1 MQTMIRNWPM
11 QRKLLILLTLPLVF
25 LCWFVGQLVWAQ
37 YTELKMAAAVEQNVQ
52 QSLVLAALVNTLQV
66 ERGSSGVFLGSKG
79 QRFADKVPASR
90 RETDQHLQRFN
101 AQKEPRLAAVQ
112 QQLND
117 LTALRRDID
126 NQSIKTTDSA
136 ARYTALITSL
146 LQVSHQTEQQVAHR
160 EMARQLGVINQL
172 MEMIERAGRERALL
186 GLVFTQQQADAELF
200 AKVSANLGALNAFS
214 DNVLRQSANDKSA
227 NEKSE
232 ATSDQTDAAQQH
244 AMIKDVLATSA
255 SSEFKQMQQLLFQH
269 GVNVKFTADSAQ
281 WFDLATA
288 RIAPLVQL
296 QNQLLQQTQQEAS
309 ALYQADLQA
318 MIWELLANFL
328 LLTVVLWMA
337 WLVIR
342 NIQQAMARIEQAMGR
357 LAARDLTSRVQYQSR
372 DEFGLIATGINAVAD
387 ELQQVLQQI
396 DSAVH
401 QVAAAAE
408 QASAVTLQTSR
419 GVAQQ
424 QQDTELAATAMHE
437 MSATVRDVAS
447 STAEAASETSSVQR
461 HAEKG
466 LKELQQTIVLIGK
479 LSTQVQDTNSKILQV
494 KTHSQA
500 INSVLEVIRGIADQT
515 NLLALN
521 AAIEAA
527 RAGEQGRGFAVVA
540 DEVRHLAQRTQQSTI
555 DIRKMIEAL
564 QQSTEQAS
572 GEMQQ
577 SLVQAEQGATNINAT
592 GQLLEAVL
600 DGIVTIHDKTTQIA
614 SAAEEQTTVA
624 EEINQNIIRISDVSV
639 QTSTG
644 AEQTAST
651 ARELARLAGSLQ
663 DMVAR
668 FRLA

>member
-1 MQTMIRNWPM
+1 MQKIIRNWPM
-11 QRKLLILLTLPLVF
+11 QRKLLMLLALPLLF
-25 LCWFVGQLVWAQ
+25 LCWFVSQLLWAQ
-37 YTELKMAAAVEQNVQ
+37 YSELKMAAAVEQSVQ
-52 QSLVLAALVNTLQV
+52 HSLELGALVNGLQV

-79 QRFADKVPASR
+79 QRFADKVSAAR
-90 RETDQHLQRFN
+90 RNSDQQLQQFN
-101 AQKEPRLAAVQ
+101 ALKHPRLQAVQ

-117 LTALRRDID
+117 LVALRRDVD
-126 NQSIKTTDSA
+126 NHSIKNTDSA
-136 ARYTALITSL
+136 ARYTAFITQL
-146 LQVSHQTEQQVAHR
+146 MQVSHQTEQQLAHR
-160 EMARQLGVINQL
+160 DMARQLGVINQL

-186 GLVFTQQQADAELF
+186 SLVFNLQQADADLF
-200 AKVSANLGALNAFS
+200 ARVSSNLGAFNAFQ
-214 DNVLRQSANDKSA
+214 DNTLRQSAA
-227 NEKSE
+227 VSE
-232 ATSDQTDAAQQH
+232 QQNSLLKKAFSTSDTAEFKQLQQLMFQSGVNTKLE
-244 AMIKDVLATSA
+244 ANSADWFELATSRI
-255 SSEFKQMQQLLFQH
+255 EQL
-269 GVNVKFTADSAQ
+269 V
-281 WFDLATA
+281 
-288 RIAPLVQL
+288 LV
-296 QNQLLQQTQQEAS
+296 QNQLLNETKLA
-309 ALYQADLQA
+309 ANTLYQANLSA
-318 MIWELLANFL
+318 LIWASLINVL
-328 LLTVVLWMA
+328 LLVLVIWLA

-342 NIQQAMARIEQAMGR
+342 NIKLAMALIEQAMGR
-357 LAARDLTSRVQYQSR
+357 LAARDLTSRVTYQSK
-372 DEFGLIATGINAVAD
+372 DEFGLIAAGINSVAD

-401 QVAAAAE
+401 QVATAAE
-408 QASAVTLQTSR
+408 EASAVTLQTSR

-437 MSATVRDVAS
+437 MSATVRDVAC
-447 STAEAASETSSVQR
+447 STAEAASETSSVHR

-479 LSTQVQDTNSKILQV
+479 LSTQVQETNTKILQV

-540 DEVRHLAQRTQQSTI
+540 DEVRHLAQRTQQSTV
-555 DIRKMIEAL
+555 DIRKMIETL

-577 SLVQAEQGATNINAT
+577 SLEQAEQGATNINAT

-600 DGIVTIHDKTTQIA
+600 DGIVTINDKTTQIA

-639 QTSTG
+639 QTSAG
-644 AEQTAST
+644 AEETAAT

-668 FRLA
+668 FRLV

>member
-52 QSLVLAALVNTLQV
+52 QSLVLAALVNRLQV
-66 ERGSSGVFLGSKG
+66 ERGSSGVFLSSQG

-90 RETDQHLQRFN
+90 RDTDQHLQQFN
-101 AQKEPRLAAVQ
+101 AQQLPQLAAMQ
-112 QQLND
+112 QQLTD

-126 NQSIKTTDSA
+126 NFSIKSTDSA
-136 ARYTALITSL
+136 ARYTALITGL

-200 AKVSANLGALNAFS
+200 AKVSANLGAFNAFA
-214 DNVLRQSANDKSA
+214 DNVLRQSANDMSDTA
-227 NEKSE
+227 
-232 ATSDQTDAAQQH
+232 SDQIVAAERH

-269 GVNVKFTADSAQ
+269 GVNVKFSADSAQ
-281 WFDLATA
+281 WFDFATA

-296 QNQLLQQTQQEAS
+296 QNQLLQQTQQDAS

-328 LLTVVLWMA
+328 LLMVVFWMA
-337 WLVIR
+337 WMVIR

-401 QVAAAAE
+401 EVAAAAE

>member
-1 MQTMIRNWPM
+1 
-11 QRKLLILLTLPLVF
+11 
-25 LCWFVGQLVWAQ
+25 
-37 YTELKMAAAVEQNVQ
+37 MAAAVEQNVQ

-644 AEQTAST
+644 
-651 ARELARLAGSLQ
+651 SLQ